1 MYLNVQTE
9 IIVEIAVGKKE
20 SGNLIILNKVIL
32 VKATFGVNLSPP
44 FRYIKQPKDR
54 VVTKIGE
61 QIQKKLLQIDI
72 ILIFLIYSN
81 SLFRIF
87 PTISSKDN
95 SHP

>member
-1 MYLNVQTE
+1 MYLKLQTE
-9 IIVEIAVGKKE
+9 IIVDIAVGKKE
-20 SGNLIILNKVIL
+20 SGNLIMLNKVIL

-44 FRYIKQPKDR
+44 FRNIKQPKER

-61 QIQKKLLQIDI
+61 HIQKKLFKIDI